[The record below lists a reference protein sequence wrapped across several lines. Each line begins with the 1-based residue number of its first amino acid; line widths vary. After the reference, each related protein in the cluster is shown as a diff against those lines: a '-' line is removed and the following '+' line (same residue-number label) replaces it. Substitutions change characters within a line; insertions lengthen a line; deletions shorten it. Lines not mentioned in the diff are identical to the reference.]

1 MSIRNLLRS
10 AAISL
15 LALTAGA
22 CGDPAGQ
29 SAAPAE
35 SAPHD
40 SAAQA
45 AQTAESEL
53 AAYARDRLHIYAPV
67 RLAADLG
74 ALSADQKAIVA
85 LLIDASTI
93 MDDLF
98 WRQAWGEKAAL
109 AERIRDE
116 PTLRFAEMNYGPWDR
131 LNGDRPFVPGV
142 GPKPPGANFYPAD
155 MTIEEFESADLDDAR
170 GLYSLVRRD
179 KAGQLETVP
188 YHVAYAGELE
198 RASALLRRA
207 AALADDAGLAR
218 YLELRAQALVSDDYL
233 ASDLAWMEMKN
244 NRIDV
249 VIGAI
254 ETYEDQL
261 LGARAAYEA
270 YVLLKDVEWSERLAR
285 FAGFLPALQRGLPV
299 PEPYKAETPGSESDL
314 YAYDVL
320 YYAGHSNAGA
330 KTIAINLPNDER
342 VQREKGTRRLQLKNA
357 MRAKFDNILTPI
369 AEELIAPDQL
379 QHVTFDAFFANTM
392 FHEVA
397 HGLGI
402 SNTIDDRGT
411 VREALAELASS
422 VEEGKADV
430 LGLYMITSLFEE
442 GEMGEGSLMDNYV
455 TFLAGIFRSVRFGD
469 SSAHGQAN
477 MVRFNFFADMKAFER
492 DADTGRYR
500 VEFDNMQRAIDA
512 LSARILI
519 LQGDGDY
526 AGVQALMNEMGS
538 VGPELAADLAR
549 LEQAGIPVDIV
560 FEQGAGVLG
569 LDNRPPDAAQ

>member
-1 MSIRNLLRS
+1 VRERLDIYATVR
-10 AAISL
+10 
-15 LALTAGA
+15 LTADLEGL
-22 CGDPAGQ
+22 
-29 SAAPAE
+29 
-35 SAPHD
+35 
-40 SAAQA
+40 
-45 AQTAESEL
+45 SEDEKTML
-53 AAYARDRLHIYAPV
+53 
-67 RLAADLG
+67 
-74 ALSADQKAIVA
+74 A
-85 LLIDASTI
+85 LLIDASAI

-98 WRQAWGEKAAL
+98 WRQAWGAKETL
-109 AERIRDE
+109 FERIRDE
-116 PTLRFAEMNYGPWDR
+116 PTLRFAQLNYGPWDR
-131 LNGDRPFVPGV
+131 LDGDRPFVPGI
-142 GPKPPGANFYPAD
+142 GPKPPGANLYPAD
-155 MTIEEFESADLDDAR
+155 MTVEELESADLEDSR

-179 KAGQLETVP
+179 KAGRLQTVP
-188 YHVAYAGELE
+188 YHVAYADELE

-207 AALADDAGLAR
+207 AALAGDAGLAR
-218 YLELRAQALVSDDYL
+218 YLELRAQALVNDDYL
-233 ASDLAWMEMKN
+233 ASDLAWMEMKT

-270 YVLLKDVEWSERLAR
+270 YVLLKDIEWSDRLAR

-314 YAYDVL
+314 YVYDVL

-342 VQREKGTRRLQLKNA
+342 VQRDKGTRRLQLKNA
-357 MRAKFDNILTPI
+357 MRAKFDRILAPI
-369 AEELIAPDQL
+369 ADELIAADQR

-402 SNTIDDRGT
+402 NSTVNDRGT
-411 VREALAELASS
+411 VREALADLASS
-422 VEEGKADV
+422 MEEGKADV

-477 MVRFNFFADMKAFER
+477 MVRFNFFADMKAFAR
-492 DADTGRYR
+492 DSETGRYR

-512 LSARILI
+512 LSARILM

-526 AGVQALMNEMGS
+526 AGVQALMGEMGQ

-549 LEQAGIPVDIV
+549 LEAADIPVDIV
-560 FEQGAGVLG
+560 FEQGAGALG
-569 LDNRPPDAAQ
+569 LGRSAGSTDTTP